1 MALARATLGKAQLPE
16 PLRIAHLIAAALVSG
31 ESRGRV

>member
-1 MALARATLGKAQLPE
+1 VGKAQLPE
-16 PLRIAHLIAAALVSG
+16 PLRIAHLVGRAIVFG